1 MSFSTEHITIETIIL
16 VAVWDNP
23 VIFQGGFCITNNDI
37 SNSIWLLFRCEYQN
51 LHQQDTVDDEF
62 NPNAYY
68 FSHLYNATGL
78 IHLDPCQEST
88 SYAEYVL
95 KHALYKTLLEMRTS
109 QKQRL
114 SSFDKTA
121 MNAMINQVKPLLRLD
136 GIWEDLD
143 QDIGFAAEIDFSP
156 QEKMGKLAM
165 KTLLKLGQHNRNH

>member
-1 MSFSTEHITIETIIL
+1 
-16 VAVWDNP
+16 
-23 VIFQGGFCITNNDI
+23 
-37 SNSIWLLFRCEYQN
+37 
-51 LHQQDTVDDEF
+51 
-62 NPNAYY
+62 
-68 FSHLYNATGL
+68 
-78 IHLDPCQEST
+78 
-88 SYAEYVL
+88 
-95 KHALYKTLLEMRTS
+95 MRTS

-114 SSFDKTA
+114 SSLDKTA